1 MYIRMVA
8 LAKKMAN
15 LVDWRDPE
23 QMLNPQSYTLVG
35 PAPCPSAAH
44 GIIAS
49 STEAVHV

>member
-23 QMLNPQSYTLVG
+23 QMLKG
-35 PAPCPSAAH
+35 PLTCLNYFWYVVEH
-44 GIIAS
+44 
-49 STEAVHV
+49 EKL